1 MKRAPGLPSGKL
13 GMGLAVVDVGD
24 DGKIANKGLFK
35 HLRSSAFLLRG
46 ITSYIPTYYNG
57 CSGKMQFLLPPGRKS
72 VTIRAPQFLRGKD
85 ERHEAEFFRR

>member
-13 GMGLAVVDVGD
+13 GMGLAMVNMGN
-24 DGKIANKGLFK
+24 DGKVANMG
-35 HLRSSAFLLRG
+35 
-46 ITSYIPTYYNG
+46 YIPTYYNG

-72 VTIRAPQFLRGKD
+72 VTIKAPQFLRGKD